1 MALPGFD
8 VAAVWLCS
16 VLAADE
22 SDIVGRR
29 QEEEKTTSIQD
40 KKKQYKDIKWI
51 LGISLTTK
59 YSLSSTAPPTLKWDA
74 ALVRNILMRFLAS

>member
-29 QEEEKTTSIQD
+29 QEEEKTTSVED
-40 KKKQYKDIKWI
+40 KKKQYKDIKWKKCK
-51 LGISLTTK
+51 TK
-59 YSLSSTAPPTLKWDA
+59 GTRHVKQARKPRSY
-74 ALVRNILMRFLAS
+74 ASPKL

>member
-1 MALPGFD
+1 MPLPGFD

-29 QEEEKTTSIQD
+29 QEEEKTTSVEEKEKTVQG
-40 KKKQYKDIKWI
+40 YKMDFGDFSNYK
-51 LGISLTTK
+51 
-59 YSLSSTAPPTLKWDA
+59 
-74 ALVRNILMRFLAS
+74 V